1 MASFSTMPPTV
12 TNPSNVTP
20 APSILKPRGFE
31 PPIRRVLAVDAG
43 SRCIRL
49 LLLESRFGKLRVRR
63 QEALDLQ
70 EEGLVS
76 ADELRANMQATVA
89 EWGRPPIALALPQQ
103 IAVSQIVDLPPVPDA
118 EARQLIEAETIKLGG
133 VSESVMVYDFTR
145 VPMLAENRQSFW
157 VTFCQEGE
165 IQSRIAQLGLDDQ
178 EFREITTA
186 ANALLTAWHAARPGK
201 RDAVLVHAGAQDTT
215 LVAIRNGV
223 GVFAS
228 SFPMAGDF
236 FTQAIARLLHS
247 TPQVA
252 EGLKRSTN
260 LLAGEKTLSG
270 FAEIVDGWAAELK
283 RQLSEWRGQPFDL
296 SDDFIATGGA
306 FEQPGLR
313 DYLARHAGLK
323 FQRWPTSNAPAT
335 LLPAMGFEIALG
347 AALQALGQGP
357 QPASLLP
364 ANRRAAW
371 KKHLSRQRL
380 EFANALLLAACF
392 VALALGIWQKL
403 TLIQRKQALTNKVQA
418 GLGVVQTN
426 SALTRDLLNGYNDL
440 QPIFERQQGTM
451 DTLQSL
457 ALLQSARSNRTW
469 WCVLIADQQ
478 SYFAQP
484 PTLTTTNKTP
494 AGAVDSEFALRRRD
508 ATNASPA
515 RPGLIA
521 ELCVPEDAD
530 AARRTLSLVVNSLKK
545 APVFERVDQLP
556 EDLRRS
562 LADPKV
568 ILPERHFA
576 LVLDFATTEFQAV
589 AARKSRPPPPG
600 RLPANTVI
608 PP

>member
-1 MASFSTMPPTV
+1 MASFLTMPSAV
-12 TNPSNVTP
+12 TSLSKVTP
-20 APSILKPRGFE
+20 ATSILKPRGLE

-43 SRCIRL
+43 SRCIRV
-49 LLLESRFGKLRVRR
+49 LLLESHFGKLRLGR

-76 ADELRANMQATVA
+76 TDELKAHLSAMVA
-89 EWGRPPIALALPQQ
+89 EWGRPPLALALPQQ

-145 VPMLAENRQSFW
+145 LPLLAEGRQSFW

-165 IQSRIAQLGLDDQ
+165 IQSRIAQLGLDHH

-186 ANALLTAWHAARPGK
+186 ANALLTAWHAARPAH
-201 RDAVLVHAGAQDTT
+201 RDAVLVHAGGQNTT

-236 FTQAIARLLHS
+236 FTRAIARLLPS
-247 TPQVA
+247 SLQVA
-252 EGLKRSTN
+252 ESLKRSTD
-260 LLAGEKTLSG
+260 LLTGEKTLPG
-270 FAEIVDGWAAELK
+270 FAEIVDGWAAELR

-296 SDDFIATGGA
+296 RVDLIATGGA
-306 FEQPGLR
+306 FDQPGLR

-323 FQRWPTSNAPAT
+323 FQPWPTSNAPAP
-335 LLPAMGFEIALG
+335 LRPAPGFEIALG

-364 ANRRAAW
+364 LNRRLAW

-380 EFANALLLAACF
+380 EFLNGLLLAACF
-392 VALALGIWQKL
+392 VALALGLWQKL
-403 TLIQRKQALTNKVQA
+403 ALIESKQSLTNKVQA
-418 GLGVVQTN
+418 GLGVVSENT
-426 SALTRDLLNGYNDL
+426 ALTRDLLNGYGEL
-440 QPIFERQQGTM
+440 RPLFERQQATV

-457 ALLQSARSNRTW
+457 ALLQSARSNRPL

-484 PTLTTTNKTP
+484 PTLTATNKPP
-494 AGAVDSEFALRRRD
+494 AGAGETEFVSRRREL
-508 ATNASPA
+508 TNASPA

-521 ELCVPEDAD
+521 ELCVPEEVD
-530 AARRTLSLVVNSLKK
+530 AARTTLSLVVNSLKK
-545 APVFERVDQLP
+545 SPVFERVDLLS

-568 ILPERHFA
+568 TLPERHFA
-576 LVLDFATTEFQAV
+576 LALDFATTEFQV
-589 AARKSRPPPPG
+589 AATRQFRPPLPG
-600 RLPANTVI
+600 RVPAKITR